1 MPEQLDTGR
10 SVIFQLKKK
19 KKKKSELRNYLF
31 RLDVLVIRFSEG
43 SGLRVLIYVQY
54 E

>member
-10 SVIFQLKKK
+10 SVIFQLKK